1 MKELRCKIKYFKL
14 EDDDENLKISPIQFS
29 LSQPAELIL
38 LMKDKLLSTQ
48 EYMWAYYGVKF
59 YEIQVISII
68 TVKKQPHTPNHTM
81 CLSSYQIRIYIGSL
95 NYP

>member
-68 TVKKQPHTPNHTM
+68 TVKKQPHTPTIP
-81 CLSSYQIRIYIGSL
+81 CV
-95 NYP
+95 